1 MVRIIPPKMCSL
13 CNSISSHAFTASYKV
28 SCKVSQMFWFFIK
41 CVLKWNIWDTSY
53 KTLYNVDFLKNS
65 SSSRLDSLFVLLN
78 QLQFQRWLWLLLLYL
93 LPLIVNYCSKG
104 VSFSNRHVCTIYH
117 GYSMSFDN
125 LKIALRKWVF
135 PWWSTFFRV
144 FLCVITPSAIGIF
157 Y

>member
-41 CVLKWNIWDTSY
+41 CVLKWNIWDTLY

-65 SSSRLDSLFVLLN
+65 SSSCLDSLFVLLN

-104 VSFSNRHVCTIYH
+104 VSFSNRHVPLTTGTQCHSTT
-117 GYSMSFDN
+117 
-125 LKIALRKWVF
+125 LKL
-135 PWWSTFFRV
+135 PCENEFFLDDLL
-144 FLCVITPSAIGIF
+144 FSEFFCV
-157 Y
+157 